1 MVKKLERGQDA
12 QSPEINSE
20 DYPDYLKQMIKDL
33 ETSEK
38 QKVPKWLENEVN
50 EKNRKKREQIE
61 LEKRYLYSDE
71 DIYIKSRDR
80 QEFYATENQREI
92 VEHQEAMLG
101 STLYTLMRR
110 TENNPEIIKGLT
122 ELINA
127 LEHQANYGNS
137 EREVGQERQKD
148 VAEFLIEVAKALRW
162 RVGGG
167 NQPSKEAMPINLS
180 KWG

>member
-1 MVKKLERGQDA
+1 MANKSERRLVEKDQSLEI
-12 QSPEINSE
+12 SPE
-20 DYPDYLKQMIKDL
+20 DYPDYLKQMIKEL
-33 ETSEK
+33 EISEK
-38 QKVPKWLENEVN
+38 QKVPKWLEGEVN
-50 EKNRKKREQIE
+50 G
-61 LEKRYLYSDE
+61 
-71 DIYIKSRDR
+71 RDR
-80 QEFYATENQREI
+80 QEFYATDEQKKA

-122 ELINA
+122 DFINA

-137 EREVGQERQKD
+137 ERGVGPERQKD
-148 VAEFLIEVAKALRW
+148 VAEFLTEAAKALRW

-180 KWG
+180 KWE

>member
-1 MVKKLERGQDA
+1 K
-12 QSPEINSE
+12 
-20 DYPDYLKQMIKDL
+20 
-33 ETSEK
+33 
-38 QKVPKWLENEVN
+38 
-50 EKNRKKREQIE
+50 
-61 LEKRYLYSDE
+61 KRYLYSDE
-71 DIYIKSRDR
+71 DVYVKSRDR
-80 QEFYATENQREI
+80 QEFYATDEQKKA

-122 ELINA
+122 DFINA

-137 EREVGQERQKD
+137 ERGVGPERQKD
-148 VAEFLIEVAKALRW
+148 VAEFLTEAAKALRW

-180 KWG
+180 KWE